1 MPTIHLAAPGKSE
14 FLQCFE
20 RLCSFLE
27 IKPGL
32 YRNFSLGFFAVSKC
46 DKASLL
52 GFGQNKIPNFGIH
65 AGSPPDSGKPTVWGM
80 ERQNTGTS
88 SNDPQRDQKTQFPH
102 GYAVESRQNHHEL
115 LPWAWAQQSKV
126 SLAA

>member
-27 IKPGL
+27 IKLGL
-32 YRNFSLGFFAVSKC
+32 YRNFSLEFFAGSKC

-80 ERQNTGTS
+80 ERQTHRHQQ
-88 SNDPQRDQKTQFPH
+88 QRSTTRSENSISPRLRCGKPTEP
-102 GYAVESRQNHHEL
+102 
-115 LPWAWAQQSKV
+115 
-126 SLAA
+126 